1 MVNLL
6 SWTRHSPSVCL
17 LPQDPLPQGWKVY
30 VSRSTGKPYWH
41 HKDSN
46 ETRWTKPRIGPATDE
61 NAPPTQKGLLG
72 SLDEKLKSRAPEA
85 PSEEER
91 KAEEGRA
98 KREEAERERRAE
110 QERLKEA
117 ERLER
122 EEADRKKEDE
132 AKRKEAYRKKAEQQE
147 KELDL
152 SSLVQAAA
160 SKEKE
165 TKETEDAAKQRE
177 AAQQAQKTRLLSLSK
192 SVTDAAEKEG
202 AQQAKEG
209 RWWEQVEQ
217 DARDMAAG
225 ATQPG
230 VDAAAFPVLSRM
242 GHHAASGAASAAS
255 SRVQSAM
262 GGGAAAPA
270 STPSRA
276 VLPASMEIGG
286 GEVATPGELG
296 LAGMLSPVQGTW
308 DGSGGAKFH
317 EEAGDLATAEKMYLS
332 SGEQG
337 AAMAADMY
345 IRHKKFDEA
354 VSSCVILG
362 QGIQGST

>member
-1 MVNLL
+1 M
-6 SWTRHSPSVCL
+6 SL
-17 LPQDPLPQGWKVY
+17 LPQEPLPQGWKVY

-46 ETRWTKPRIGPATDE
+46 ETRWTKPGIGPAAPAASLAPTDE
-61 NAPPTQKGLLG
+61 NAPPTQKGLLE
-72 SLDEKLKSRAPEA
+72 SLDEKLKSRASEA
-85 PSEEER
+85 PSEEEL
-91 KAEEGRA
+91 KAEEERA
-98 KREEAERERRAE
+98 KREEADRERRAE
-110 QERLKEA
+110 QERQAEA

-122 EEADRKKEDE
+122 EEAERKKADE

-160 SKEKE
+160 AQE
-165 TKETEDAAKQRE
+165 TKESADAAKQR
-177 AAQQAQKTRLLSLSK
+177 AAVQQAEKTRLLSLSK
-192 SVTDAAEKEG
+192 SVADAAEKQG

-217 DARDMAAG
+217 DARDIAAG
-225 ATQPG
+225 DTQPG
-230 VDAAAFPVLSRM
+230 AKPAALPVLSRM
-242 GHHAASGAASAAS
+242 GQHAASMATSAAS
-255 SRVQSAM
+255 SRAQSAM
-262 GGGAAAPA
+262 GGGAAAAP
-270 STPSRA
+270 STPSSA

-286 GEVATPGELG
+286 REVATPSELG
-296 LAGMLSPVQGTW
+296 LAGLLSPVQGAW

-317 EEAGDLATAEKMYLS
+317 EEAGDLGAAEKMYLA

-337 AAMAADMY
+337 TEMAADMY

-354 VSSCVILG
+354 VS
-362 QGIQGST
+362 